1 MHKGFKC
8 LDASTGIIY
17 ISRDV
22 VFDENVFSFVK
33 LYPNAGA
40 RLMSEILLLPPSLI
54 SHKNQ
59 LNGVDNIDKPTINSP
74 NPVNINCGVFDG
86 V

>member
-8 LDASTGIIY
+8 LDASTGRIY

-22 VFDENVFSFVK
+22 VFDENIFPFAK

-40 RLMSEILLLPPSLI
+40 RLQSKILLLPPSLI
-54 SHKNQ
+54 SHKSQ
-59 LNGVDNIDKPTINSP
+59 PNGVDNIDKF
-74 NPVNINCGVFDG
+74 GH
-86 V
+86 